1 MRENRPFSYRLLWQ
15 SPLAIAAK
23 MGLCHMR
30 GSRDVTRALM
40 VVPGFMTRLIYTELG
55 GFCK

>member
-1 MRENRPFSYRLLWQ
+1 M
-15 SPLAIAAK
+15 AIAAK
-23 MGLCHMR
+23 AGLCHMR